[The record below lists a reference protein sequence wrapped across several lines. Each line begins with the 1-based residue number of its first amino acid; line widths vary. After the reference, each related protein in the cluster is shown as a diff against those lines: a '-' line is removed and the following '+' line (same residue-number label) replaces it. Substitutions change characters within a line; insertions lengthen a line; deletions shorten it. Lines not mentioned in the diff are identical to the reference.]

1 MQAQPAILHRKIVN
15 RARKYVCERDRERQR
30 DTEEEKGDVYTHM
43 YRQDRISSIIYAAV
57 NPS

>member
-1 MQAQPAILHRKIVN
+1 MC
-15 RARKYVCERDRERQR
+15 VCERDRERQR

-43 YRQDRISSIIYAAV
+43 YRQGRISSIIYAAV